1 MKVEFI
7 NVFKAF
13 DGKQILR
20 DLNLLIDSSERI
32 TIIGPSGSG
41 KSTILKLLLG
51 LIPVDSGQ
59 ILVDDVDISS
69 LSVNELSLVRAK
81 IGLLFQ
87 SAALF
92 DSLTVL
98 ENVQFPLTEN
108 STRLN
113 DSEVKHRVREA
124 LELVEM
130 TGFENE
136 FPASLSGGQRKRIG
150 LARALVMRP
159 EVLVYDEPTTGL
171 DPVLS
176 TNIENLINKMAL
188 ELNITS
194 ITVTH
199 QISTILRTSE
209 KIYFLDNG
217 SLCPAENPDTIFS
230 SPNNKIRR
238 FIKGNLE

>member
-13 DGKQILR
+13 DGKQILTN
-20 DLNLLIDSSERI
+20 LNLLIDSSERI

-59 ILVDDVDISS
+59 ILVDDVDISR
-69 LSVNELSLVRAK
+69 LSVKQLSLVRAK

-108 STRLN
+108 ITRLT
-113 DSEVKHRVREA
+113 DIEVKHRVREA

-217 SLCPAENPDTIFS
+217 GLCPAENPDTIFT
-230 SPNNKIRR
+230 SPNDKIRR